1 MEFKEILILMHEFDE
16 SIRLC
21 TGAEFTIKLITS
33 RQHRANASFW
43 NKGVALKSML
53 KAFEY

>member
-1 MEFKEILILMHEFDE
+1 MHEFDE
-16 SIRLC
+16 SIRQC

-33 RQHRANASFW
+33 WQHRANASIEKQTFW
-43 NKGVALKSML
+43 NEYEALKSML